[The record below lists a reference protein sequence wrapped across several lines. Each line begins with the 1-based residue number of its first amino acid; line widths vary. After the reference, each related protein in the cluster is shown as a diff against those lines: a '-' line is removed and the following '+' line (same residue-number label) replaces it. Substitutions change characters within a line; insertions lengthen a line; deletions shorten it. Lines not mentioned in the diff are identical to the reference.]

1 MKKRTFIVLMIMAL
15 IASLCFTACGKK
27 GGKAETLESYCKDNP
42 EVQSQI
48 DQAMAD
54 SNVKVEIKDNEI
66 IYTFDLSTMEG
77 FTEEAA
83 KSDAVKS
90 ALENALTQAGGTF
103 GNISKNIE
111 ESTEITGV
119 TTTVNYTWGDEVLV
133 TKSFTSADAAETPEA
148 PADAAKDATEAAED
162 AEGAADGAADD
173 AAEEATEEAAG

>member
-1 MKKRTFIVLMIMAL
+1 MKKRTFVVLMIMVL
-15 IASLCFTACGKK
+15 ITALCFTACGKK

-42 EVQSQI
+42 EVQDQI

-54 SNVKVEIKDNEI
+54 SNVKVEIKDNDI
-66 IYTFDLSTMEG
+66 VYTFDLSTMEG

-83 KSDAVKS
+83 KGDSVKS
-90 ALENALTQAGGTF
+90 ALDNALVAAAGTF

-111 ESTEITGV
+111 ESTKIEGV

-133 TKSFTSADAAETPEA
+133 TRSFTSADAVE
-148 PADAAKDATEAAED
+148 ATEPPAEAADEATDAAED
-162 AEGAADGAADD
+162 AAEGEADQAED